1 VNLVLN
7 EVGIGLVNDGEI
19 GFRWKGVFE
28 FAGEGNACV
37 AGTKNNDV
45 HTYSWGASRMNM
57 ALDVVRDVAVENG

>member
-7 EVGIGLVNDGEI
+7 EVGVGFVNYCEI

-28 FAGEGNACV
+28 FAGERDTCV

-45 HTYSWGASRMNM
+45 HDGCLVASRMNM
-57 ALDVVRDVAVENG
+57 ALAEMSNVHVDDE